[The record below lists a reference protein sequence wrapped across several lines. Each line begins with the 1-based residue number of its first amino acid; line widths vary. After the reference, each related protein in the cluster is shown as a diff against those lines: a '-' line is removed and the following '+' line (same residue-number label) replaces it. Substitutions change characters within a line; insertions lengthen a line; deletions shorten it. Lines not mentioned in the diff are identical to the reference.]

1 MEAKKQG
8 VEPLGKVSV
17 AEETSRDFPARAE
30 VLSEVRRM
38 VEQCAA
44 QTGLSKMQT
53 EDLLTAV
60 DEAAA
65 NAIRHG
71 SPKNDPTAQLRIV
84 CQHTAQWLEVR
95 VRDFGAGFA
104 VPEVPTMP
112 APDAMGGR
120 GLPLMVA
127 LADSVAIASTP
138 TGTTVTLVKRV
149 TA

>member
-1 MEAKKQG
+1 MQQINDAG
-8 VEPLGKVSV
+8 NITI
-17 AEETSRDFPARAE
+17 ATETSRDFPARPDI
-30 VLSEVRRM
+30 LSDARRM
-38 VEQCAA
+38 VEGCAS
-44 QTGLSKMQT
+44 QTHLSKEQT

-71 SPKNDPTAQLRIV
+71 SPKEGPNARLRII
-84 CQHTAQWLEVR
+84 CQHTENWLEVR
-95 VRDFGAGFA
+95 VRDFGTGFA

-127 LADSVAIASTP
+127 LADSVAIASSP
-138 TGTTVTLVKRV
+138 EGTTVTLIKRANGNV
-149 TA
+149 HD

>member
-1 MEAKKQG
+1 MQEMQQAG
-8 VEPLGKVSV
+8 GGTSANEVSY
-17 AEETSRDFPARAE
+17 DFPSQPQILAD
-30 VLSEVRRM
+30 VRRM
-38 VEQCAA
+38 VEQSAEHTSLNKE
-44 QTGLSKMQT
+44 QV

-71 SPKNDPTAQLRIV
+71 SPKTGASALVRVTCRVMPD
-84 CQHTAQWLEVR
+84 CLEVR
-95 VRDFGAGFA
+95 VRDFGSGFSIPQMA
-104 VPEVPTMP
+104 IMP

-138 TGTTVTLVKRV
+138 QGATVTLLKRFV
-149 TA
+149 